1 MVGRQSFE
9 QPMYIYKRMEELIP
23 EDHFLRKVDKVLDL
37 KFVRELVK
45 DLYSKDKGRPSIDPV
60 VAVKIW
66 LIGYF
71 YGINSER
78 RLIEDVKVNIAY
90 RWFIGYNLEEEVP
103 DHSSLTRIRD
113 RFGLVKFQEIFDEII
128 MQCKKKGLII
138 GDHLNV
144 DATLVRAD
152 ASIESMQP
160 VKKFAKDVFE
170 KNPLEEKKPDKRRGH
185 KLSNKTHR
193 STTDPDATLMKKTTR
208 GGAYLSYQCHLSVD
222 SENRFITGVKAS
234 TGAAGVGDYFLE
246 MVREQEDKYGFEVID
261 VAADKEYSATE
272 NYAVLDELG
281 IKAYIPVA
289 MKGRL
294 KRKEGYGPEKFKY
307 DRKRHVVICPA
318 GKVLHPQRKQVN
330 EYSLNFTSRSCD
342 CKVCPLERKCGTD
355 RLHHKRVMVNVLEHL
370 KEKAKR
376 RCRTKYGRRRSV
388 DRRTTVETIFGEGKT
403 QLGLARARF
412 RGLRKVSVQFL
423 MTATALNIKRMV
435 TCLHAS
441 FSYFFSLAN
450 GVIISLYGFILAL
463 LKRKHRCT
471 LCSAIAW
478 NYAKSR

>member
-37 KFVRELVK
+37 EFVRELVK

-78 RLIEDVKVNIAY
+78 RLIEDIRVNIAY

-113 RFGLVKFQEIFDEII
+113 RFGLKKFQEIFDEII
-128 MQCKKKGLII
+128 RQCKEKGLIS

-152 ASIESMQP
+152 ASLDSMQP
-160 VKKFAKDVFE
+160 IKEFAKDVFE
-170 KNPLEEKKPDKRRGH
+170 KNPSEEKKPDKKPGRRY
-185 KLSNKTHR
+185 SNKTHR
-193 STTDPDATLMKKTTR
+193 STTDPDATLMKKTLQ
-208 GGAYLSYQCHLSVD
+208 GEAHLSYQFHVSVD
-222 SENRFITGVKAS
+222 SENRFITGVKTT
-234 TGAAGVGDYFLE
+234 TGGTNECRYLPE
-246 MVREQEDKYGFEVID
+246 IMREQKEKYGFEVKD
-261 VAADKEYSATE
+261 VTADKEYSSTD

-281 IKAYIPVA
+281 IRAYIPVG
-289 MKGRL
+289 KKYDPSR
-294 KRKEGYGPEKFKY
+294 RRGYGPEKFKY
-307 DRKRHVVICPA
+307 DRKRQVLICPM
-318 GKVLHPQRKQVN
+318 GKVLHPQRKQKHK
-330 EYSLNFTSRSCD
+330 YSINFISRSCD

-355 RLHHKRVMVNVLEHL
+355 GLHHKRIMFNILQHL
-370 KEKAKR
+370 KEKAER
-376 RCRTKYGRRRSV
+376 RCRTKYGRRRAV
-388 DRRTTVETIFGEGKT
+388 ERRTTVETIFGEGKT

-412 RGLRKVSVQFL
+412 RGLRKVGIQFL
-423 MTATALNIKRMV
+423 MTATAQNIKRMV
-435 TCLHAS
+435 TCTHAS
-441 FSYFFSLAN
+441 FSYFFSLVN
-450 GVIISLYGFILAL
+450 GVIISLYGFIRAT
-463 LKRKHRCT
+463 LKRKHCCVT
-471 LCSAIAW
+471 FSAIVQ
-478 NYAKSR
+478 KHTKFC